1 MQSQEKKEVDPTS
14 ARKRRKEIL
23 AGTRKRVKEEDNHDH
38 EHDNDSGTDDQDENS
53 TSMDEIQNRP
63 KTKYQNRYEPE
74 VPMTKEQA
82 AEWRREARRKRNR
95 ESAAASRNKI
105 RNRINELEDEVQDWK
120 DKYSSL
126 LDRIDLLEHKHMN
139 MHGLGPAVAVSN
151 ADGNQQLEPMQM
163 QVRLQVQP
171 AQGTGR
177 AANNNQFVSPCT
189 TPASSVNH
197 PVITALDVA
206 DLNATL
212 GDGLDF
218 QLSMPSFDSQNQDQ
232 NANANLATARV
243 ATQDHDTDIP
253 AANSDTANADT
264 IQVPTPLEDA
274 TVTVTPNEFHVIET
288 RSRPAQSNVHT
299 LRSHS
304 LYLEKK
310 SWDHPGEKENAFPL
324 FPSNPFNYL
333 SAVKITGELMHGHF
347 GQGVNVNASASSDRG
362 NVKGNS
368 MVRNGI
374 DVDMKMY
381 RSQHVADLGR
391 GRRGL
396 MVDYIWAGTPAPIN
410 TFVYGGNFN
419 SDSSFSSLECEE
431 DRGEDQVQVMRAVAV
446 PAPAFEAFRAN
457 SLELDLDFDVI
468 ERDEIG
474 MLVEEALFD
483 IASD

>member
-1 MQSQEKKEVDPTS
+1 MPSKEKKEVDPTS

-126 LDRIDLLEHKHMN
+126 LDRIDQLEHRHMN
-139 MHGLGPAVAVSN
+139 MHGLGPAVALN
-151 ADGNQQLEPMQM
+151 AAGNHQMEPMQV
-163 QVRLQVQP
+163 QVQVQP
-171 AQGTGR
+171 PQGTGTGR
-177 AANNNQFVSPCT
+177 GANNNQFVSPCT

-206 DLNATL
+206 DLNASL

-218 QLSMPSFDSQNQDQ
+218 QLSMPSFDSQSQDQ
-232 NANANLATARV
+232 DANLATARV

-253 AANSDTANADT
+253 TATSNAANTDT
-264 IQVPTPLEDA
+264 IHVPTPLEDV

-288 RSRPAQSNVHT
+288 RSRPA
-299 LRSHS
+299 
-304 LYLEKK
+304 
-310 SWDHPGEKENAFPL
+310 
-324 FPSNPFNYL
+324 
-333 SAVKITGELMHGHF
+333 
-347 GQGVNVNASASSDRG
+347 
-362 NVKGNS
+362 
-368 MVRNGI
+368 
-374 DVDMKMY
+374 
-381 RSQHVADLGR
+381 
-391 GRRGL
+391 
-396 MVDYIWAGTPAPIN
+396 
-410 TFVYGGNFN
+410 
-419 SDSSFSSLECEE
+419 
-431 DRGEDQVQVMRAVAV
+431 
-446 PAPAFEAFRAN
+446 
-457 SLELDLDFDVI
+457 
-468 ERDEIG
+468 
-474 MLVEEALFD
+474 
-483 IASD
+483 